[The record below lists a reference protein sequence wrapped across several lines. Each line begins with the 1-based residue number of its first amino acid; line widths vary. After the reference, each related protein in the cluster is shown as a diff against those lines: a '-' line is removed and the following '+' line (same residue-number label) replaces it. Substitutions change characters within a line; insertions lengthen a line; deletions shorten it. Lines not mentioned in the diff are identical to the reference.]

1 MASGTDMMLNSLF
14 KLLNVNPD
22 DIKKKGQEFEDMA
35 RTLAANIDAIKN
47 GIDEIQQ
54 QQAIIMMALDLKGAT
69 KDVNNGTPQ
78 N

>member
-78 N
+78 S